1 MSEESN
7 QQYVISQENWTLH
20 RKGYDD
26 QQRHQEKV
34 QEAIK
39 NNLPG
44 SNFRR
49 KHRNVQWPGCHQD
62 PHSLLG

>member
-1 MSEESN
+1 MKEEN
-7 QQYVISQENWTLH
+7 NHQFIISQEDWSLH

-39 NNLPG
+39 NNLTRF
-44 SNFRR
+44 NYRR
-49 KHRNVQWPGCHQD
+49 KYYYVKRQRRCEN
-62 PHSLLG
+62 SNSFI